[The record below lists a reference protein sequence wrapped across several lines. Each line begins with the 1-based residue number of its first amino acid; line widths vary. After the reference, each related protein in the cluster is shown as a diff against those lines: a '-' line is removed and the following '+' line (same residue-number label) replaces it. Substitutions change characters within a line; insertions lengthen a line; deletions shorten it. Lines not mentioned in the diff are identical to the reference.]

1 MKFLKNLFKKK
12 QKQNFF
18 EKETPEQ
25 KQDRE
30 LQTKQFLYLL
40 ALQLDKQRKKKNENY

>member
-12 QKQNFF
+12 QKQNCF

-25 KQDRE
+25 KQARE
-30 LQTKQFLYLL
+30 LYTKQFLYLL
-40 ALQLDKQRKKKNENY
+40 ALQLDKSRKKKNENL